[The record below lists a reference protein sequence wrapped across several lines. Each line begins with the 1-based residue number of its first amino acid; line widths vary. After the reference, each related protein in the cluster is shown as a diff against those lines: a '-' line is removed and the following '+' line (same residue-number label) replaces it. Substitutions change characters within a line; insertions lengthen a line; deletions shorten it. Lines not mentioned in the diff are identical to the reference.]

1 MACQKKLLDR
11 LFLFVY
17 TNTCCCKVIIIYVI
31 YMDGVYMNSVDIE
44 KNVYRGLLYD
54 FYGELLTE
62 HQKKIYS
69 DHVIDDLSYTEIGT
83 NEGISRQA
91 VFDLV
96 KRCDS
101 ILKDYENKLKLVA
114 KFLETNERISRIHEI
129 SEELMNSTSDDKLR
143 SKISEIEKI
152 SKDIY
157 ESY

>member
-1 MACQKKLLDR
+1 
-11 LFLFVY
+11 
-17 TNTCCCKVIIIYVI
+17 
-31 YMDGVYMNSVDIE
+31 MDNVGIE
-44 KNVYRGLLYD
+44 KNVYRGFLFD

-69 DHVIDDLSYTEIGT
+69 DHIINDLSYTEIGAY
-83 NEGISRQA
+83 EGISRQA

-101 ILKDYENKLKLVA
+101 ILEDYEDKLKLVK
-114 KFLETNERISRIHEI
+114 KFLDTNERISRIHEL
-129 SEELMNSTSDDKLR
+129 SEELMNSTDDYKLR
-143 SKISEIEKI
+143 NKISEIEKI

>member
-1 MACQKKLLDR
+1 
-11 LFLFVY
+11 
-17 TNTCCCKVIIIYVI
+17 
-31 YMDGVYMNSVDIE
+31 MNSVDIE

-129 SEELMNSTSDDKLR
+129 SEELMSSTSDDKLR

>member
-1 MACQKKLLDR
+1 M
-11 LFLFVY
+11 Y
-17 TNTCCCKVIIIYVI
+17 TYVCCCKVKYIYK
-31 YMDGVYMNSVDIE
+31 DGLLVE
-44 KNVYRGLLYD
+44 KNVYRALLYD

-62 HQKKIYS
+62 HQKQVYS
-69 DHVIDDLSYTEIGT
+69 DHVIDDLSYTEIGA
-83 NEGISRQA
+83 NAGISRQA

-101 ILKDYENKLKLVA
+101 ILEDYENKLKLIK
-114 KFLETNERISRIHEI
+114 KFLDTNERISRIHEL
-129 SEELMNSTSDDKLR
+129 SEDLMKSTDDDKLR